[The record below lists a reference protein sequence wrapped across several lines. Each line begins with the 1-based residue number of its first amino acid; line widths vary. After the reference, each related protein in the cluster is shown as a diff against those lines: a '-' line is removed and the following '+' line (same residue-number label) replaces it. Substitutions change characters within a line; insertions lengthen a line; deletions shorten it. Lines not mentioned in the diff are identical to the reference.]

1 MQTSNISTEK
11 LDSLFVDR
19 VVNELVANDA
29 SYIATTDFI
38 NMMERGANGSVLK
51 EIVAFIPKKI
61 VAKAVGSDVTNIS
74 KLYRRRLSKKQ
85 TDEIN
90 DLSLLWHELKEFFD
104 DDLAFIEQWINHP
117 VPALEGN
124 KPADLMDSFFGRA
137 RIRECIE
144 VMKYG
149 DFA

>member
-1 MQTSNISTEK
+1 MQASSISTEK

-19 VVNELVANDA
+19 VVNDLVANDT
-29 SYIATTDFI
+29 SYITTTEFI
-38 NMMERGANGSVLK
+38 HMMERGANGSIL
-51 EIVAFIPKKI
+51 KKI
-61 VAKAVGSDVTNIS
+61 VACIPKQIVAKALGSDVTNIS

-104 DDLAFIEQWINHP
+104 DKISFIDQWIHSP

-124 KPADLMDSFFGRA
+124 KPADLMDSFFGRS
-137 RIRECIE
+137 RIRECLDA
-144 VMKYG
+144 MKYG